1 MSNEI
6 QCNFL
11 GYGPIEPHSNF
22 VSGFKRADFLAD
34 VPIAG
39 RKQDDRGQRTEAH
52 GTRFIYPRP
61 GVRWQEARE
70 SQETVEDIEREGYE
84 GYVPPK
90 IGTGDQA
97 LFSLTFTC
105 PSDPPSLWAMEVIEK
120 YYAHGMRFMFRWWD
134 LDNYWRCIQCNALDG
149 ICTRVGAFWSVAA
162 GSVPARP
169 GFKHVASWY
178 GRNPCKCQAKTDRRA
193 MWDGSNDNLDYDPE
207 HEICSITAMHEGDN
221 NIRIVSTGITGVR
234 HMTRQHYIGPN
245 ADQAVID
252 MNRDRMSWPTIEEQ
266 EGQ

>member
-6 QCNFL
+6 YCNLL
-11 GYGPIEPHSNF
+11 GYGPVEPISDFTRN
-22 VSGFKRADFLAD
+22 FKRAELLAD
-34 VPIAG
+34 VPIPTG
-39 RKQDDRGQRTEAH
+39 GPDDRERRTKAH
-52 GTRFIYPRP
+52 GTRFIYPKP
-61 GVRWQEARE
+61 GIRLQ
-70 SQETVEDIEREGYE
+70 TDVEIVEILKDIEREGYE
-84 GYVPPK
+84 GYIPPS
-90 IGTGDQA
+90 TGEQIV
-97 LFSLTFTC
+97 SLTFTC
-105 PSDPPSLWAMEVIEK
+105 PSDPPSLWAIEVIEK
-120 YYAHGMRFMFRWWD
+120 HYDADLRFVCRWWD

-193 MWDGSNDNLDYDPE
+193 MWDGSNDNPDYDANRE
-207 HEICSITAMHEGDN
+207 MCSITAMHEGDN

-234 HMTRQHYIGPN
+234 YMTRQHYIGPS
-245 ADQAVID
+245 ADQAVIE
-252 MNRDRMSWPTIEEQ
+252 MNRDRMSGPTMKEQ